1 MEPDLNKLVEC
12 VPNFSEGRDAA
23 VIRGIAAEIE
33 SVRGVT
39 LLDVDPGEDT
49 NRTVMTFVGAPEA
62 VVEAA
67 FRAGK
72 RAAGTIDMAKHHG
85 SHARMGAMDVCPF
98 VPVAGVT
105 MADCVALAREAG
117 RRIGELGI
125 PVYLY
130 EHAASSPARRNLAAV
145 RAGEYEGL
153 ERKLSDPEWRPD
165 FGPAT
170 HNPRSGAYIVGA
182 REFLIAYNLNLATSD
197 KRYADDIAYG
207 LRERGRHQRSGNVA
221 PFYYK
226 GEVVVFAKNRF
237 PCGAC
242 DHVAKSWAA
251 LAAHYREV
259 HGKDLAARYA
269 ALGYVP
275 GEVEGKPV
283 YADGRFPHVKAV
295 GWVVDKYRRAQISI
309 NLTDFKV
316 TPAHAVLEAAREAA
330 AQRGIVV
337 TGSEIVGVVPFD
349 AMLESGCH
357 YLRRMQ
363 KSTGLPV
370 ADVIETAVQA
380 MGLRDVA
387 PFDAEKKVLG
397 MPSQAGDLVRK
408 SVGEFVDEVSRD
420 TPAPGGG
427 SIAALAGSIGAALAA
442 MVANLTVGKA
452 GFDGR
457 YEELDALAVKAQSIK
472 DQLLASVDAD
482 TQAFNGVM
490 EALRMPKDTP
500 IQMAARSEAIQSGY
514 KRATEIPMQT
524 ARHCRAALEL
534 CLNAA
539 RCGND
544 AMITDAGVGA
554 LVALAGVQGA
564 AYNARI
570 NLKSIKDAEY
580 VKRTVTEIAGLVD
593 DGRKIAALVE
603 HEVTRVISQD

>member
-1 MEPDLNKLVEC
+1 MSKLVEC
-12 VPNFSEGRDAA
+12 VPNFSEGRDATM
-23 VIRGIAAEIE
+23 IRGITAEIE
-33 SVRGVT
+33 AVRGVT

-49 NRTVMTFVGAPEA
+49 NRTVVTFVGEPAA
-62 VVEAA
+62 VAEAA
-67 FRAGK
+67 YRAGK
-72 RAAGTIDMAKHHG
+72 HAAEIIDMTKHHG
-85 SHARMGAMDVCPF
+85 NHARMGAMDVCPF

-105 MADCVALAREAG
+105 MDDCVALARETG

-130 EHAASSPARRNLAAV
+130 EHAATSPARRNLAAV

-153 ERKLSDPEWRPD
+153 ERKLADPAWRPD
-165 FGPAT
+165 FGPAK
-170 HNPRSGAYIVGA
+170 HNPRTGACIIGA
-182 REFLIAYNLNLATSD
+182 REFLIAYNVNLATTD
-197 KRYADDIAYG
+197 KRYADDIAFN
-207 LRERGRHQRSGNVA
+207 LRERGRHKRSGNVT

-226 GEVVVFAKNRF
+226 GEVVLFAKDRY

-242 DHVAKSWAA
+242 DHVAKSWDA
-251 LAAHYREV
+251 LAAHYRDA

-269 ALGYVP
+269 ALGYPP

-283 YADGRFPHVKAV
+283 YADGRFSQVKAV

-316 TPAHAVLEAAREAA
+316 TPAHAVLEAAREEAA
-330 AQRGIVV
+330 ERGIVV

-349 AMLESGCH
+349 AMLESGR
-357 YLRRMQ
+357 YFLRRMQ

-370 ADVIETAVQA
+370 GDVIEIAVQA

-387 PFDAEKKVLG
+387 PFETEKKVLG

-452 GFDGR
+452 GFDDR
-457 YEELDALAVKAQSIK
+457 YEELDALAAKAQGIK
-472 DQLLASVDAD
+472 DQLLTAVDED
-482 TQAFNGVM
+482 TRAFNGVM
-490 EALRMPKDTP
+490 DALRMPKDT
-500 IQMAARSEAIQSGY
+500 QDQKTARSEAIQSGY
-514 KRATEIPMQT
+514 KRATEVPMQT

-534 CLNAA
+534 CLAAA

-544 AMITDAGVGA
+544 VMVTDAGVGA
-554 LVALAGVQGA
+554 LVSLAGVKGA

-570 NLKSIKDAEY
+570 NLKSIKDADY
-580 VKRTVTEIAGLVD
+580 VKRMDAEIARLVD
-593 DGRKIAALVE
+593 ESQKIADLVE
-603 HEVTRVISQD
+603 HEVMRVISPG

>member
-1 MEPDLNKLVEC
+1 VNKLVEC
-12 VPNFSEGRDAA
+12 VPNFSEGRDVA
-23 VIRGIAAEIE
+23 VIGGITAEIE
-33 SVRGVT
+33 AVRGVT

-49 NRTVMTFVGAPEA
+49 NRTVVTFVGAPEA
-62 VVEAA
+62 VAEAA

-72 RAAGTIDMAKHHG
+72 RAAETIDMAKHHG

-105 MADCVALAREAG
+105 MADCVAIAKETG

-153 ERKLSDPEWRPD
+153 ERKLANPVWKPD
-165 FGPAT
+165 FGPVK
-170 HNPRSGAYIVGA
+170 HNPQTGAYVIGA
-182 REFLIAYNLNLATSD
+182 REFLIAYNVNLATTD
-197 KRYADDIAYG
+197 KRYADDIAYN
-207 LRERGRHQRSGNVA
+207 LRERGRHKRSGNIT
-221 PFYYK
+221 PFYYR
-226 GEVVVFAKNRF
+226 GDVVLFAKDRY

-242 DHVAKSWAA
+242 DHVARSWDA
-251 LAAHYREV
+251 LATHYRDA

-269 ALGYVP
+269 ALSYP
-275 GEVEGKPV
+275 AREVEGRPV
-283 YADGRFPHVKAV
+283 YADGRFSQVKAV
-295 GWVVDKYRRAQISI
+295 GWMVEKYRRAQISI

-316 TPAHAVLEAAREAA
+316 APAHVVLEAAREEGAK
-330 AQRGIVV
+330 RGIAV

-349 AMLESGCH
+349 AMLESGRY
-357 YLRRMQ
+357 YLRRMH

-370 ADVIETAVQA
+370 GDVIETAVQA

-387 PFDAEKKVLG
+387 PFETEKKVLG

-408 SVGEFVDEVSRD
+408 SVGDFVDEVSRD

-442 MVANLTVGKA
+442 MVANLTVGKTE
-452 GFDGR
+452 FDGR
-457 YEELDALAVKAQSIK
+457 YEELDALAVKAQGIK
-472 DQLLASVDAD
+472 DQLLAAVDED

-500 IQMAARSEAIQSGY
+500 DQKAARSEAIQSGY
-514 KRATEIPMQT
+514 KHATEVPMQT

-534 CLNAA
+534 CLMAA
-539 RCGND
+539 RSGND
-544 AMITDAGVGA
+544 VMITDAGVGA
-554 LVALAGVQGA
+554 LVSLAGVKGA

-570 NLKSIKDAEY
+570 NLKSIKDADY
-580 VKRTVTEIAGLVD
+580 VKRSGAEIAGLVD
-593 DGRKIAALVE
+593 ESRKIAEIVE
-603 HEVTRVISQD
+603 REVERVINGS